1 MGKCWSERGAFVG
14 DRDSASSRRPPLGG
28 RTSLTTHISTAGRR
42 APFDPSNRHSARSVR
57 SGRRSARS
65 HRPRLSPKSSCSLA
79 PADDALRTNSIIVTK
94 KNGTTSRKPHC
105 RAASRFWRREFRK
118 RELNRGATS
127 SALAR
132 TLAPISLESVVASRH
147 RPLAPVVARFPP
159 DTAPK
164 SPCSLAL
171 ADDALRT
178 NSIIV
183 RNKRKTVRVEKNTP
197 CRSALGGTSSIK
209 GS

>member
-42 APFDPSNRHSARSVR
+42 APFAPSNRRSARSVR

-105 RAASRFWRREFRK
+105 RAASRSWRHELDKRK
-118 RELNRGATS
+118 LNCGATS

-132 TLAPISLESVVASRH
+132 ILAPHSLRSRSALAPLSFESVLASRH
-147 RPLAPVVARFPP
+147 RPLASVVARFSP

-164 SPCSLAL
+164 SPCSLTL

-178 NSIIV
+178 ISIIV
-183 RNKRKTVRVEKNTP
+183 KKQKKQYE
-197 CRSALGGTSSIK
+197 
-209 GS
+209 